1 MSELQEARLR
11 QDLFVML
18 EINRG
23 ELNKIKRIV
32 QRFLK
37 CLRGDE

>member
-1 MSELQEARLR
+1 MSELQEARIR
-11 QDLFVML
+11 QDLLVML
-18 EINRG
+18 ERNRG
-23 ELNKIKRIV
+23 ELNKIERIM

>member
-18 EINRG
+18 ERNRG
-23 ELNKIKRIV
+23 EWNNIKRIV

>member
-1 MSELQEARLR
+1 MSELQEARIR

-18 EINRG
+18 ESNRG
-23 ELNKIKRIV
+23 ELNKLERIIH
-32 QRFLK
+32 RFLK

>member
-1 MSELQEARLR
+1 MSEFQEARIW

-18 EINRG
+18 ERNRG
-23 ELNKIKRIV
+23 ELNKIERII